1 LLDGD
6 IEYPAKLSL
15 RLGQSLNGDETSL
28 AIAQQIQ
35 PLAAPDLAP
44 EVITQQA
51 RVVALESEMNKHP
64 VAKMPDRGAIFKK
77 VNRLEQLQRQIEF
90 QQEMVNERRQRHW
103 QEFMSLVNILQ
114 DYGCLEGTQPTETG
128 QVVAALRGENELWL
142 AIALLSGEMD
152 RLSSHHLATVCAAIV
167 SENSRPDNWIKFG
180 LSPTVE
186 DALDGLGDRRRELFR
201 VQRDRKV
208 DIPAW
213 LDYELT
219 GLVEQ
224 WALGM
229 EWTEL
234 CQNTNL
240 DEGDIVRLMRRTID
254 LLYQIP
260 HVPHLPPQLYQA
272 AKQAAQM
279 IDRFPVNEVI

>member
-1 LLDGD
+1 
-6 IEYPAKLSL
+6 
-15 RLGQSLNGDETSL
+15 
-28 AIAQQIQ
+28 
-35 PLAAPDLAP
+35 
-44 EVITQQA
+44 
-51 RVVALESEMNKHP
+51 MNQHP
-64 VAKMPDRGAIFKK
+64 VSKMTDRGAVFKK

-90 QQEMVNERRQRHW
+90 QQKVVNERRQRHW

-114 DYGCLEGTQPTETG
+114 FYGCLEDTEPTDKG
-128 QVVAALRGENELWL
+128 KVVAALRGENELWL
-142 AIALLSGEMD
+142 ALCLMSGELD
-152 RLSSHHLATVCAAIV
+152 NLAPHHLATVCAAIV

-186 DALDGLGDRRRELFR
+186 DALDGLREVRRELMP
-201 VQRDRKV
+201 VQRRHLV

-229 EWTEL
+229 EWSEL

-260 HVPHLPPQLYQA
+260 HVPNLPSQIYSS
-272 AKQAAQM
+272 AKQAAHM

>member
-1 LLDGD
+1 
-6 IEYPAKLSL
+6 
-15 RLGQSLNGDETSL
+15 
-28 AIAQQIQ
+28 
-35 PLAAPDLAP
+35 
-44 EVITQQA
+44 
-51 RVVALESEMNKHP
+51 
-64 VAKMPDRGAIFKK
+64 
-77 VNRLEQLQRQIEF
+77 
-90 QQEMVNERRQRHW
+90 
-103 QEFMSLVNILQ
+103 MSLVNILQ
-114 DYGCLEGTQPTETG
+114 SYECLEDTKPTDVG

-142 AIALLSGEMD
+142 ACALLSGELD
-152 RLSSHHLATVCAAIV
+152 SLSFHHLATVCAAIV

-186 DALDGLGDRRRELFR
+186 DALDGLRDRRRQLLSI
-201 VQRDRKV
+201 QRRHLV

-260 HVPHLPPQLYQA
+260 HVPHLPPQIYQT
-272 AKQAAQM
+272 AKQAAQS